1 MKTWMKVVLGIVA
14 VIVALVSM
22 IFWLTGDV
30 TKAGD
35 DFFAAVQ
42 KNDMDAAY
50 ELLSDDFQA
59 GTSKAQ
65 LKAYLVANAFDKVKE
80 VSWGSRSIESNRGT
94 LSGTVTTESG
104 SAVPLT
110 LSLVNGEKGW
120 QIYAIEKQAAGFR
133 EENSTAPIPS
143 AEEQVALVNKTVA
156 VFVDSVNAQDMQGF
170 YDHISYLWKQQ
181 IDVATLNEVYGGFFP
196 HRAALQTL
204 KQTPVV
210 ITKPAFVNDDG
221 ALEIQSR
228 YENQYGLASFTTK
241 YIYEGVGWKVIGLKG
256 DLQ

>member
-1 MKTWMKVVLGIVA
+1 MKTWMKVVLGIIA
-14 VIVALVSM
+14 AIVALLGL

-50 ELLSDDFQA
+50 ELLSDDFRA
-59 GTSKAQ
+59 GTSKEE
-65 LKAYLVANAFDKVKE
+65 LKAYLVANALDKVKD
-80 VSWGSRSIESNRGT
+80 VSWGARSIESNRGT
-94 LSGTVTTESG
+94 LSGTVTTQSG

-110 LSLVNGEKGW
+110 LSLVNSEDGW

-133 EENSTAPIPS
+133 DDDSAAPMPS
-143 AEEQVALVNKTVA
+143 PEEQVALVNKTIA
-156 VFVDSVNAQDMQGF
+156 AFVDALNAQDMQGF

-181 IDVATLNEVYGGFFP
+181 IDVAKLHQVYDGFFP
-196 HRAALQTL
+196 HRSALQAL
-204 KQTPVV
+204 KETPMVL
-210 ITKPAFVNDDG
+210 TKPAFINDDG
-221 ALEIQSR
+221 VLEIQSR
-228 YENQYGLASFTTK
+228 YENQYGVASFTTK
-241 YIYEGVGWKVIGLKG
+241 YIYEGVGWKLIGLKA